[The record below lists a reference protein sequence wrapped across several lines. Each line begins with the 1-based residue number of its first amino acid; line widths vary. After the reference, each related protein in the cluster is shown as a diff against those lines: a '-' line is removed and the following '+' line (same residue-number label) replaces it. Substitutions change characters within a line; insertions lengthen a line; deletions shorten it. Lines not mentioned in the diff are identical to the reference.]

1 MRKIE
6 NEDPQVAQTKKNLG
20 LKNINLIGP
29 GLTARNLGDM
39 TRNVDDT

>member
-6 NEDPQVAQTKKNLG
+6 NKDLQVAQTKKNLG

-29 GLTARNLGDM
+29 GLTTRNLGNM
-39 TRNVDDT
+39 TRNVHDT